1 MGVDRRELLCA
12 AAGAA
17 ALFAGGGVLRAW
29 AGPSGSGSS
38 AQLLRPPGGQD
49 ENRLLGACVR
59 CGRCRSVCPAQC
71 IAVAHVEDGL
81 VNARTP
87 KLDFTRGACDF
98 CGKCV
103 EVCPTAALGAFDP
116 ACDKIGC
123 AVVDEAACMQ
133 CGKCV
138 PACPYAALNWDGE
151 RGLPVVDAAACNGCG
166 VCENVCPSA
175 SYGYYDGAARR
186 AVAVAP
192 INALMKGGAQ

>member
-1 MGVDRRELLCA
+1 MDRRELLCA

-87 KLDFTRGACDF
+87 KLDFTLRFVRRLRLGRSTLLA
-98 CGKCV
+98 
-103 EVCPTAALGAFDP
+103 TRLAALLWTRLH
-116 ACDKIGC
+116 ACS
-123 AVVDEAACMQ
+123 AAN
-133 CGKCV
+133 
-138 PACPYAALNWDGE
+138 ACQLV
-151 RGLPVVDAAACNGCG
+151 RMRL
-166 VCENVCPSA
+166 
-175 SYGYYDGAARR
+175 
-186 AVAVAP
+186 
-192 INALMKGGAQ
+192 

>member
-1 MGVDRRELLCA
+1 M
-12 AAGAA
+12 
-17 ALFAGGGVLRAW
+17 
-29 AGPSGSGSS
+29 
-38 AQLLRPPGGQD
+38 
-49 ENRLLGACVR
+49 
-59 CGRCRSVCPAQC
+59 CPTEC

-103 EVCPTAALGAFDP
+103 EVCPTAALGVFDP
-116 ACDKIGC
+116 AFDKIGR
-123 AVVDEAACMQ
+123 AVVDEAACVQ

-138 PACPYAALNWDGE
+138 PACPYAALNWDDE

-186 AVAVAP
+186 AIAVAP
-192 INALMKGGAQ
+192 TSVLMEGGAQ